1 MRWELSA
8 EQADFRS
15 VLADWLAE
23 TCPAE
28 RLRGWLDSGDH
39 GTFEERFVG
48 DGWFGV
54 GSAEDLGGEGGGLVE
69 LALAAEEL
77 GRRAAPSSAWLGSM
91 LALPALVGLP
101 EAAKALL
108 ADGVTTVPAL
118 PAGAVPGVGTMV
130 TGDGSTVSGAV
141 PTVLAAGRARRLVV
155 PVGGACP
162 AVYLVEV
169 DQPGVRIHPRALT
182 DRSRCVADVEF
193 DGAHG
198 TVIPVDAHE
207 ALEAAALRGAV
218 LVAADALGVLE
229 QMLDTTVE
237 YTLQRKQFGVPI
249 GSFQA
254 VKHAAAEMLVKVESA
269 RSIVYLA
276 AASVEAAHPD
286 APLLAAAAKAQ
297 VSGAAAASADT
308 ALTLHGA
315 IGYTWEHDL
324 QLHYKRAKLDAELF
338 GSPGVWNDR
347 LADRL
352 PLVPVA
358 LG

>member
-15 VLADWLAE
+15 VLADWLGE
-23 TCPAE
+23 TCPPE
-28 RLRGWLDSGDH
+28 TLRGWLDAGDH
-39 GTFEERFVG
+39 ASFEERFVG

-91 LALPALVGLP
+91 LALPALAAVP

-108 ADGVTTVPAL
+108 ADGITTVLAV
-118 PAGAVPGVGTMV
+118 PAGVVPGADARVA
-130 TGDGSTVSGAV
+130 GDGSRLVGTV

-155 PVGGACP
+155 PIGGERP
-162 AVYLVEV
+162 SLHLVEV
-169 DQPGVRIHPRALT
+169 DQPGVRIRTRALT
-182 DRSRCVADVEF
+182 DRSRCVADVEL

-198 TVIPVDAHE
+198 TAIPLDVDE
-207 ALEAAALRGAV
+207 TLRAAALRAAV
-218 LVAADALGVLE
+218 LVSADALGVME
-229 QMLDTTVE
+229 QMLDATVE

-276 AASVEAAHPD
+276 AASVAAGHPD
-286 APLLAAAAKAQ
+286 APLHAAAAKAQ
-297 VSGAAAASADT
+297 VCGASAAAADA

-324 QLHYKRAKLDAELF
+324 QIFYKRAKLDAELF
-338 GSPGVWNDR
+338 GSPGAWNDR
-347 LADRL
+347 LADL
-352 PLVPVA
+352 LDLVPSA
-358 LG
+358 